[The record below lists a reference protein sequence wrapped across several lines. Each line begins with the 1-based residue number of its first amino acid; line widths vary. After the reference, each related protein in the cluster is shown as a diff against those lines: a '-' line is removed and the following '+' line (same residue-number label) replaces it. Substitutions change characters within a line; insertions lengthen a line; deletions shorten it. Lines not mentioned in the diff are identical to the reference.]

1 MTVAA
6 SAADDG
12 TQRHGQHAARPA
24 TRRGSGG
31 WWDEREIPAAVSRY
45 VRSGVRSTHEALQYL
60 RRRGVPVRRAVAVV
74 SACQAQGLL
83 DDRAAARL
91 WANHWA
97 RQGYAAAAIRLKLA
111 DKAFDERDIFE
122 AIRPL
127 RAATAE
133 EERARLVLARDA
145 RRRTRGA
152 PRAEPVGRNPAS
164 HRVPCSARGERAH
177 GQPVPSR
184 VEGRPWRESKGRP
197 SRAHLARA
205 LASRGFDPDL
215 IDRLLAESFGPATPT
230 DPSASCAAT
239 SFGTDF

>member
-97 RQGYAAAAIRLKLA
+97 RQGYAAEAIRLKLA
-111 DKAFDERDIFE
+111 DKAFDERDILE
-122 AIRPL
+122 VIRPL
-127 RAATAE
+127 RVSTAE

-152 PRAEPVGRNPAS
+152 PRAEAVGRNP
-164 HRVPCSARGERAH
+164 ERAH
-177 GQPVPSR
+177 GQPAPARRSGP
-184 VEGRPWRESKGRP
+184 GRPWRESKGRP
-197 SRAHLARA
+197 SRARLARV

-230 DPSASCAAT
+230 DPSASCTAT

>member
-1 MTVAA
+1 MSSSKAV
-6 SAADDG
+6 
-12 TQRHGQHAARPA
+12 
-24 TRRGSGG
+24 
-31 WWDEREIPAAVSRY
+31 DEREIPAAVSRY

-111 DKAFDERDIFE
+111 DKAFDERDILE
-122 AIRPL
+122 VIRPL
-127 RAATAE
+127 RVSTAE

-145 RRRTRGA
+145 RRRTR
-152 PRAEPVGRNPAS
+152 
-164 HRVPCSARGERAH
+164 
-177 GQPVPSR
+177 
-184 VEGRPWRESKGRP
+184 RP
-197 SRAHLARA
+197 SRARLARV